1 MLSNKFVNSEKIS
14 LVDNENIITNYKELA
29 KVLNDFCSN
38 INKTPNI
45 AQKIILTQKMLL
57 YKLH

>member
-1 MLSNKFVNSEKIS
+1 MLSNKFVNSEKIL

-57 YKLH
+57 